1 MLLSETW
8 LRPSTPNRL
17 LVIPGYSI
25 SRVDRPDGR
34 GFGGVAIITKAD
46 LTPVALKPPSS
57 QCPDSLLESQWALL
71 KLPKNRN
78 LIVCSVYRP
87 PRYSAT
93 ALRADFTDLETQLQR
108 VLIDHPNVPFVICG
122 DLNCDLLKS
131 ASSPARQHISEFLS
145 DYSLDQLVT
154 TSTFTTGSLLDV
166 CIVQNRKFVRSYSVV
181 HCHFSPHKLIHV
193 TVDVPKQRLK
203 PTVIQSRSLN
213 QVDVHS
219 INQELLSVDWQ
230 EVYNSTSV
238 ADKWQVFLDNFLPV
252 FDDHAPLKN
261 VLIRNPT
268 APPVSAATRD
278 IMSRRRSALRRL
290 GRESPEYK
298 ALNRSVRAALRRDRR
313 HVLQNEISERGVN
326 KVWQSI
332 KSVIAGKKDGPNIQP
347 DLSPDD
353 LNSFFV
359 SVGPRIAT
367 ELSIQNIN
375 TDLGAYQWARTRHL
389 RLNLWMCLNQKV

>member
-131 ASSPARQHISEFLS
+131 ASSPARQHISEF
-145 DYSLDQLVT
+145 Q
-154 TSTFTTGSLLDV
+154 
-166 CIVQNRKFVRSYSVV
+166 
-181 HCHFSPHKLIHV
+181 
-193 TVDVPKQRLK
+193 
-203 PTVIQSRSLN
+203 
-213 QVDVHS
+213 
-219 INQELLSVDWQ
+219 
-230 EVYNSTSV
+230 
-238 ADKWQVFLDNFLPV
+238 
-252 FDDHAPLKN
+252 
-261 VLIRNPT
+261 
-268 APPVSAATRD
+268 
-278 IMSRRRSALRRL
+278 
-290 GRESPEYK
+290 
-298 ALNRSVRAALRRDRR
+298 
-313 HVLQNEISERGVN
+313 
-326 KVWQSI
+326 
-332 KSVIAGKKDGPNIQP
+332 
-347 DLSPDD
+347 
-353 LNSFFV
+353 
-359 SVGPRIAT
+359 
-367 ELSIQNIN
+367 
-375 TDLGAYQWARTRHL
+375 ART
-389 RLNLWMCLNQKV
+389 